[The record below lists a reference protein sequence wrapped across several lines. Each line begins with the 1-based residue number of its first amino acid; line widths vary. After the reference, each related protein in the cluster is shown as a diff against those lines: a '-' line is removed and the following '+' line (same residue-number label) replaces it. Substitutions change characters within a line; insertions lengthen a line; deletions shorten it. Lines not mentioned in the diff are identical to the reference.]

1 MDSDEEIKNVNFEIK
16 KGEVVLLIINS
27 YYVKSTL
34 FKCLN
39 GLIPA
44 VAEGHLSGMFSINDK
59 DYTTLK
65 MNVLN
70 SLIGSVFQNPV
81 CNFLQMI

>member
-27 YYVKSTL
+27 YCGKSTL

-59 DYTTLK
+59 DYTLK

>member
-16 KGEVVLLIINS
+16 KGEVVLLIINNS
-27 YYVKSTL
+27 CRKSTL

-44 VAEGHLSGMFSINDK
+44 VTEVYFSGMLSINGK
-59 DYTTLK
+59 DYTTQK
-65 MNVLN
+65 WMK
-70 SLIGSVFQNPV
+70 
-81 CNFLQMI
+81 